1 MDIILAGWTHGRR
14 APSLVSL
21 EWEEVW
27 HRSMD
32 DIRQSI
38 GLKAF
43 DSPYPADIIEQLRA
57 AA

>member
-1 MDIILAGWTHGRR
+1 
-14 APSLVSL
+14 
-21 EWEEVW
+21 
-27 HRSMD
+27 MD